1 MNAKVVVYLLI
12 SAFVLSGCTSFKA
25 KLQEEKEAQNAQFNA
40 HQAEREK
47 FVAESKAR
55 RAEYEERSKEL
66 DKAVEQYNKT
76 HSEFLTWYDSLSV
89 EQKAIFNHELE
100 EKQIRYNQIHGF
112 NPDGSSRYL
121 NTEGDYWVDRLK
133 MMDHYK
139 TLWDH

>member
-12 SAFVLSGCTSFKA
+12 SAFVLSGCASFKA
-25 KLQEEKEAQNAQFNA
+25 KLQEAKEAEYAKLDPDK
-40 HQAEREK
+40 AEREK
-47 FVAESKAR
+47 FLVECDAR
-55 RAEYEERSKEL
+55 HKEYEKQREEFDKHIKEFG
-66 DKAVEQYNKT
+66 ETQ
-76 HSEFLTWYDSLSV
+76 SEFLTWYDSLSV
-89 EQKAIFNHELE
+89 EQKTIFNRELE

-121 NTEGDYWVDRLK
+121 NTEGDYWIDRLK